1 MKSGIAQVPQIIRK
15 ISVLPLA
22 AVIFFTISGGPYGL
36 EPLIGYAGSY
46 SIPLL
51 ILTPLMWDI
60 PMILVVLELNSM
72 MPVEGGYYEWVKK
85 GLGIKWA
92 FMEGYWTWLYSF
104 VDLAIYPVLFVEYA
118 AFIFPQIELY
128 KTPVCLAIIWIIA
141 FLNIRGI
148 VLVGRTAMILMVA
161 VMVPFLILYFEGFR
175 SSVFSTLHP
184 QTGMTSLSLALFTIM
199 WNCSG
204 WDNATT
210 YAGEVNRPVRSYLKA
225 IIFAFTAVYVF
236 YISFT
241 YLALHSG
248 ISASVFTEK
257 GIPYLGTLI
266 GGHSLGSILSVGG
279 MASAIGI
286 FCAVMLSVS
295 RVPAV
300 MGKDEVLPKIFTRLN
315 KKYQTPYISIIACA
329 CIISILILRPLA
341 DLFIMDI
348 CLYTAGILLE
358 FAALLT
364 LRKKGADL
372 ERPFRIPLKRNGLLI
387 LFFLPIL
394 VFSVALIGVLF
405 GTEEYRSSALIA
417 ILAIISAPV
426 AWLFIRNKVKSKN

>member
-1 MKSGIAQVPQIIRK
+1 MKSGTAAVPQIIRK

-22 AVIFFTISGGPYGL
+22 AVIFFTVSGGPYGL

-92 FMEGYWTWLYSF
+92 FMEGCWTWLYSF

-118 AFIFPQIELY
+118 AFFFPQIEMY

-161 VMVPFLILYFEGFR
+161 VMIPFLILYFEGFR
-175 SSVFSTLHP
+175 SPVFSAPHP
-184 QTGMTSLSLALFTIM
+184 HTGMTSLSLALFTIM
-199 WNCSG
+199 WNCIG

-225 IIFAFTAVYVF
+225 IILAFTAVYVF

-266 GGHSLGSILSVGG
+266 GGHSLGSVLSIGG

-315 KKYQTPYISIIACA
+315 QKYQTPYISIIACA

-358 FAALLT
+358 FAALT
-364 LRKKGADL
+364 Q
-372 ERPFRIPLKRNGLLI
+372 P
-387 LFFLPIL
+387 
-394 VFSVALIGVLF
+394 S
-405 GTEEYRSSALIA
+405 
-417 ILAIISAPV
+417 
-426 AWLFIRNKVKSKN
+426 

>member
-1 MKSGIAQVPQIIRK
+1 MNSGISPIPKVIRK

-22 AVIFFTISGGPYGL
+22 AVIFFTVSGGPYGL

-85 GLGIKWA
+85 GLGIQWA
-92 FMEGYWTWLYSF
+92 FMEGCWTWLYSF

-118 AFIFPQIELY
+118 AFFFPQIELY
-128 KTPVCLAIIWIIA
+128 KTPVCLAMIWLIA
-141 FLNIRGI
+141 LLNIRGI
-148 VLVGRTAMILMVA
+148 LLVGRTAMLLMVA
-161 VMVPFLILYFEGFR
+161 VMIPFIILYFEGFIHPGF
-175 SSVFSTLHP
+175 SVSH
-184 QTGMTSLSLALFTIM
+184 QHSGMSSLSLALFTIM
-199 WNCSG
+199 WNCIG

-225 IIFAFTAVYVF
+225 IILAFIAVYIF

-248 ISASVFTEK
+248 ISASEFAEK
-257 GIPYLGTLI
+257 GIPYLGTFI
-266 GGHSLGSILSVGG
+266 GGNTLGGILSIGG
-279 MASAIGI
+279 LASTVGI

-295 RVPAV
+295 RIPVV
-300 MGKDEVLPKIFTRLN
+300 MGKDKVLPKLFTRVH

-329 CIISILILRPLA
+329 CIISVLILNPLA

-348 CLYTAGILLE
+348 CLYTAGIVLE
-358 FAALLT
+358 FIALIQ
-364 LRKKGADL
+364 LRKKAAD
-372 ERPFRIPLKRNGLLI
+372 EHRPFRIPLKRNGLILLFLLPV
-387 LFFLPIL
+387 LFF
-394 VFSVALIGVLF
+394 FVALTGALF
-405 GTEEYRSSALIA
+405 GSADNRHAAIAA
-417 ILAIISAPV
+417 ILAIVSAPI
-426 AWLFIRNKVKSKN
+426 AWIFISGKVKSKN

>member
-1 MKSGIAQVPQIIRK
+1 MKSGIAPGPQIMRK

-22 AVIFFTISGGPYGL
+22 AVIFFTVSGGPYGL

-51 ILTPLMWDI
+51 MLTPLMWDI

-92 FMEGYWTWLYSF
+92 FMEGCWTWLYSF

-118 AFIFPQIELY
+118 AFFFPQIELY
-128 KTPVCLAIIWIIA
+128 KTPVCLIMIWLIA

-148 VLVGRTAMILMVA
+148 VLVGSTAMFLMVA
-161 VMVPFLILYFEGFR
+161 VMIPFIILYFKGF
-175 SSVFSTLHP
+175 LHP
-184 QTGMTSLSLALFTIM
+184 GFSGPHPHAGLTSLSLALFTIM
-199 WNCSG
+199 WNCIG

-225 IIFAFTAVYVF
+225 IILAFSAVYIF

-241 YLALHSG
+241 YLAIHSG
-248 ISASVFTEK
+248 ISASVFAEK
-257 GIPYLGTLI
+257 GIPYLGMLI
-266 GGHSLGSILSVGG
+266 GGKFLGGVLSIGG
-279 MASAIGI
+279 MASTVGI
-286 FCAVMLSVS
+286 FCAVILSVS

-329 CIISILILRPLA
+329 CIISILILNPLA

-348 CLYTAGILLE
+348 CLYTAGIVLE
-358 FAALLT
+358 FAALIH
-364 LRKKGADL
+364 LRKIAADH
-372 ERPFRIPLKRNGLLI
+372 ERPFRIPLKRNGLVL
-387 LFFLPIL
+387 LFLLPVI
-394 VFSVALIGVLF
+394 VFSVALTGALF
-405 GTEEYRSSALIA
+405 GSEEYRHAALIA
-417 ILAIISAPV
+417 IAAIISAPL
-426 AWLFIRNKVKSKN
+426 AWIFVRYKVKIKN